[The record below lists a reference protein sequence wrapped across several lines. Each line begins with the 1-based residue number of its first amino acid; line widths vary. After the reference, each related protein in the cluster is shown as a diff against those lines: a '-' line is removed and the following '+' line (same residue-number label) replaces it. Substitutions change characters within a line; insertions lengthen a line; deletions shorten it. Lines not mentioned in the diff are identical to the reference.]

1 MVVPPPPRGSA
12 SIALGLLLS
21 LALAACSE
29 SMAPAAPPQRQSTVV
44 VTIASVAD
52 SVTAGDPLQ
61 FRVSAK
67 PAPQAELTV
76 TVRIAATDCELT
88 QATASVQIAVGKSQ
102 ATLPVPTTGVAV
114 GAEGCEVTASI
125 AAGDG
130 YEVGAAADASASATV
145 RLPEVTIT
153 ADSESVE
160 EGSPVAF
167 TLTATPPPAA
177 DLTVNVSWSGGD
189 SFLTETPPATV
200 TIPVSGTFSLT
211 AETDDDEADEGDDSV
226 KVTVSAGSG
235 YTVGSSDSATVEVTD
250 NDATTASPGP
260 STPGPSTPGPSTPA
274 PSGPLSAVSIAA
286 AGSTTLNE
294 GESTSFTVTATPA
307 PTSTLKVSISYIDN
321 GNRLASKPSSV
332 NITTTG
338 TATFQVTV
346 DVGRPTTYS
355 TVIVG
360 IDGGP
365 DTYTLGDQ
373 TTVTLTIG

>member
-1 MVVPPPPRGSA
+1 M
-12 SIALGLLLS
+12 
-21 LALAACSE
+21 
-29 SMAPAAPPQRQSTVV
+29 
-44 VTIASVAD
+44 
-52 SVTAGDPLQ
+52 
-61 FRVSAK
+61 
-67 PAPQAELTV
+67 
-76 TVRIAATDCELT
+76 
-88 QATASVQIAVGKSQ
+88 
-102 ATLPVPTTGVAV
+102 PTTGVAV

-153 ADSESVE
+153 ADSASVE
-160 EGSPVAF
+160 EGNPVAF
-167 TLTATPPPAA
+167 TLTASPPPAA
-177 DLTVNVSWSGGD
+177 DLTVNVTWSGGD

-211 AETDDDEADEGDDSV
+211 AETDDDEADEANDSV

-250 NDATTASPGP
+250 NDATTASPGPSTPGP

-346 DVGRPTTYS
+346 DVDGRPTYLQYGNS
-355 TVIVG
+355 RN
-360 IDGGP
+360 
-365 DTYTLGDQ
+365 
-373 TTVTLTIG
+373 

>member
-1 MVVPPPPRGSA
+1 M
-12 SIALGLLLS
+12 
-21 LALAACSE
+21 
-29 SMAPAAPPQRQSTVV
+29 

-67 PAPQAELTV
+67 PAPQAKLTV
-76 TVRIAATDCELT
+76 TVTIAATDCDLAQT
-88 QATASVQIAVGKSQ
+88 TASVKIAAGKSQ

-114 GAEGCEVTASI
+114 GAEGCEVTATI

-153 ADSESVE
+153 ADSGSVE
-160 EGSPVAF
+160 EGNPVAF
-167 TLTATPPPAA
+167 TLTASPPPAA

-189 SFLTETPPATV
+189 SFLTETPPTTV

-211 AETDDDEADEGDDSV
+211 AETDDDEADEANDSV

-260 STPGPSTPGPSTPA
+260 STPAPSTPG
-274 PSGPLSAVSIAA
+274 PSGPLSAVSISTTD
-286 AGSTTLNE
+286 STTLNE
-294 GESTSFTVTATPA
+294 GDSISFTVTATPA
-307 PTSTLKVSISYIDN
+307 PTSTLTVGIRISGS
-321 GNRLASKPSSV
+321 GNRLESRPTSV
-332 NITTTG
+332 DITTSG
-338 TATFQVTV
+338 TATFALTV
-346 DVGRPTTYS
+346 VDDEIKNPSYLTIT
-355 TVIVG
+355 VG
-360 IDGGP
+360 IHGDP
-365 DTYTLGDQ
+365 DRYTLGNPSK
-373 TTVTLTIG
+373 VTLTVNDDD